1 MPSPRRCLAG
11 LCCPDMRRRPSPLER
26 THPRANTH
34 RRDAKYGAA
43 QRHLGYDYRRTPTVR
58 TVVPRRQNVSP
69 PVDLE
74 PHDRTAAS
82 DLRLARDVRCARL
95 RRLLRTTIGLS
106 QESVDLLTSMADRL
120 RAAEGALPDPAY
132 Y

>member
-1 MPSPRRCLAG
+1 M
-11 LCCPDMRRRPSPLER
+11 
-26 THPRANTH
+26 
-34 RRDAKYGAA
+34 
-43 QRHLGYDYRRTPTVR
+43 
-58 TVVPRRQNVSP
+58 
-69 PVDLE
+69 DLE